1 MKFKPYDVMDI
12 AVYVI
17 NKTIDKGK
25 PVNEPTLQ
33 NLLKQVQLTFV
44 NLKGVKCF
52 NGGEGLI
59 DDEVKILEVFE
70 AFNKYTKRTI
80 PYQESY
86 KTLVVDGDLEVS
98 YQTNYYCE
106 LVIREEDKKLID
118 RDIDKYIQKD
128 NKKEV
133 NLIEKLDIIKQS
145 DLTTVREDRVNI
157 KNLIRHK
164 HLYEALVCIKQYT
177 MKDVTMRIPFTR
189 IKISSEVNLDIYNET
204 KVSIVISYSGETVLR
219 YSIYSDGYIGY
230 QQITSYHI
238 TEEKEAEVIR
248 KVSKYTDK
256 NPEAFIQHIGNRLDK
271 IIDKI

>member
-1 MKFKPYDVMDI
+1 MKYKPYDVMDI

-33 NLLKQVQLTFV
+33 TLLKQIQLTFV
-44 NLKGVKCF
+44 NLRGVKCF
-52 NGGEGLI
+52 NGSESSLDG
-59 DDEVKILEVFE
+59 EVKNFEVYE

-86 KTLVVDGDLEVS
+86 KTLVVDGDLGVC
-98 YQTNYYCE
+98 YKTNYYCE
-106 LVIREEDKKLID
+106 LEIREEDKKLID

-133 NLIEKLDIIKQS
+133 NLIEKLDTIKQS
-145 DLTTVREDRVNI
+145 ELTTVREDRVNI
-157 KNLIRHK
+157 KNLFRHK

-189 IKISSEVNLDIYNET
+189 IKISSEVRLDIYSET
-204 KVSIVISYSGETVLR
+204 KVYIIISYSGETVLR
-219 YSIYSDGYIGY
+219 YSIYPDGCIGY
-230 QQITSYHI
+230 QQITSYRLA
-238 TEEKEAEVIR
+238 EEKEAEVIR

>member
-1 MKFKPYDVMDI
+1 MKFRPYDVMDI

-33 NLLKQVQLTFV
+33 TLLKQIQLTFI
-44 NLKGVKCF
+44 NLRGVKCF
-52 NGGEGLI
+52 NGGESLI
-59 DDEVKILEVFE
+59 DGEVKNFEVYE
-70 AFNKYTKRTI
+70 AFNKYTKKTI
-80 PYQESY
+80 PYQESC
-86 KTLVVDGDLEVS
+86 KTLKVLGVS
-98 YQTNYYCE
+98 YKLNYYYE
-106 LVIREEDKKLID
+106 HKIREEDKKLID

-145 DLTTVREDRVNI
+145 ELTTVREDRVNI
-157 KNLIRHK
+157 KNLFRHK

-189 IKISSEVNLDIYNET
+189 IKISSEVRLDIHNKTEVY
-204 KVSIVISYSGETVLR
+204 IFISYSGETVLR
-219 YSIYSDGYIGY
+219 YSIYPDGYIGY